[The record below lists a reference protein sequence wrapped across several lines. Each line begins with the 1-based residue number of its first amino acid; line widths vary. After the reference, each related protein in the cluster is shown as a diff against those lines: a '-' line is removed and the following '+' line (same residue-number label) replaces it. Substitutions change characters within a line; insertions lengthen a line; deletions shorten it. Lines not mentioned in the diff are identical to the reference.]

1 MVSPELKTSCPPH
14 PVRFDFASARE
25 CQDRVN
31 KLRWFLSRRKEE
43 DGMRKVLLA
52 SVAALGSG
60 GLIGTA
66 MAQAPAGPGR
76 APMQGQ
82 FPYQLG
88 NPPAAANNNN
98 NYQAPAIPGP
108 VANPTPG
115 TIVLHING
123 RVVTE
128 FQAAWTGVDQRLS
141 TTTVA
146 GTTTPGTVKLSPLAL
161 NEYTRLY
168 LGGDAMATNGLRY
181 GAAIEIRQNFNG
193 QLGSNTSSNASGY
206 TSTQTLF
213 VRRAFTYVAGEQWG
227 IVRAGDTDGVI
238 GIFDNGITTSQ
249 FTFIGEFNGG
259 HAQNTP
265 LNSRVP
271 YFFLSQGGDEYGN
284 TKLVYLSPQIA
295 GFDFGI
301 QWAPNS
307 SNGFG
312 ISSGNPAIGT
322 FTGASVGTG
331 LSCSQAN
338 SGCPSLSSG
347 PGILDGA
354 KATNITTVGARYQ
367 GLFAGVGVL
376 AYGAYAFSGTVN
388 YTGLQTPA
396 ALGTAAVPG
405 SAFNGKYDG
414 LSYGSGGLALTYAGF
429 SLVGNVIGGRINGGG
444 ATVPQGGANEL
455 AYTIGL
461 KYVTGPLTLGVAG
474 EIGWYQGNALMAGIS
489 QRRGRA
495 IVVGAQYAVAPGF
508 SVAAEYLYEDIRQSG
523 VNLASGAVG
532 SGANNYVKGQ
542 AFVIGNSIAF

>member
-1 MVSPELKTSCPPH
+1 M
-14 PVRFDFASARE
+14 
-25 CQDRVN
+25 
-31 KLRWFLSRRKEE
+31 
-43 DGMRKVLLA
+43 
-52 SVAALGSG
+52 LGSG

-66 MAQAPAGPGR
+66 VAQAPAGPGR

-88 NPPAAANNNN
+88 SPPASANNNN

-123 RVVTE
+123 RVQSE
-128 FQAAWTGVDQRLS
+128 LQAAWTDLDQRLN
-141 TTTVA
+141 TTTTAGVA
-146 GTTTPGTVKLSPLAL
+146 TPGAVKLSPLAL
-161 NEYTRLY
+161 NNYVRLY

-181 GAAIEIRQNFNG
+181 GAAVEIRQNFNG
-193 QLGSNTSSNASGY
+193 HLGSNSSSNASGY

-213 VRRAFTYVAGEQWG
+213 IRRAFTYVAGEQWG
-227 IVRAGDTDGVI
+227 IVRVGQADGVI
-238 GIFDNGITTSQ
+238 GIFDNGVTTSQ
-249 FTFIGEFNGG
+249 FTIIGEFNGG
-259 HAQNTP
+259 DGQNMP
-265 LNSRVP
+265 GNLAP
-271 YFFLSQGGDEYGN
+271 PFFFLSQAGNEYGGVSA
-284 TKLVYLSPQIA
+284 TYVSPQIA

-301 QWAPNS
+301 TWKPNQ

-322 FTGASVGTG
+322 FTGAAVGTG

-338 SGCPSLSSG
+338 SGCPNLSSG

-354 KATNITTVGARYQ
+354 KTTNITTVGLRYQ
-367 GLFAGVGVL
+367 GVFGPMGVL
-376 AYGAYAFSGTVN
+376 AYGAYGFSGTVN

-429 SLVGNVIGGRINGGG
+429 TLAGNVIGGRINGQL
-444 ATVPQGGANEL
+444 APVPQGGSNEL

-461 KYVTGPLTLGVAG
+461 KYVTGPITLGVAG
-474 EIGWYQGNALMAGIS
+474 EIAWYQGNALMAGIS
-489 QRRGRA
+489 QRRGRG
-495 IVVGAQYAVAPGF
+495 ITVGAQYAVAPGF
-508 SVAAEYLYEDIRQSG
+508 QVAAEYLYNDIQQSG
-523 VNLASGAVG
+523 VNLGSGAVG
-532 SGANNYVKGQ
+532 SSANNSLKGQ
-542 AFVIGNSIAF
+542 SFVLANQISF